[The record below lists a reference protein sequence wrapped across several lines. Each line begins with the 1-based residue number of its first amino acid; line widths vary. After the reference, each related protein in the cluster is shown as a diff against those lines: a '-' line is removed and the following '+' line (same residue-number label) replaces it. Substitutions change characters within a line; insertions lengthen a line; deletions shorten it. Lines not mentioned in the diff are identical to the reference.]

1 MTTSSYM
8 PNDDGGKADL
18 LDHLAATL
26 PKYAALLEIS
36 DADIAILQADAASF
50 RYALHTMNEMQLFSC
65 RHAARGDKKIE
76 WQDLWI
82 VAASHVV
89 DPTTWK
95 PSLSIQIKAA
105 HPVILWTK
113 GTASAIDSGLIG
125 MTAMVLSP

>member
-65 RHAARGDKKIE
+65 RHAARGEKNETGDCLNDK
-76 WQDLWI
+76 
-82 VAASHVV
+82 AR
-89 DPTTWK
+89 
-95 PSLSIQIKAA
+95 PSFATGSQT
-105 HPVILWTK
+105 P
-113 GTASAIDSGLIG
+113 TASSLLGNSKAVNEKSRG
-125 MTAMVLSP
+125 VP